1 MIASL
6 LDEGLAVAAVDYVA
20 AKTWHR
26 EFRRQAAGLFDG
38 VDALVMPSTRTTAPA
53 TLATT
58 GTPHFQAPWS
68 LARLPVVSLPCGVA
82 ADGMPAAV
90 QLVGRMD
97 EEAQLLRMAAWCE
110 QALEFDALPA
120 LWGS

>member
-1 MIASL
+1 
-6 LDEGLAVAAVDYVA
+6 
-20 AKTWHR
+20 
-26 EFRRQAAGLFDG
+26 
-38 VDALVMPSTRTTAPA
+38 MPSTHTTAPP

-68 LARLPVVSLPCGVA
+68 LARLPVVSIPSGVA

-97 EEAQLLRMAAWCE
+97 DESRLLRMAAWSE
-110 QALEFDALPA
+110 QALGFDALPA
-120 LWGS
+120 LWGR